1 MTSHE
6 TCPNDADDMS
16 DPATIDAAV
25 AARHASEHRVP
36 ALFVAHRQVLAP
48 SGGGV
53 QVCNR
58 EYVALLEGAG
68 FRLQV
73 ISYDFDRSLRTRVAN
88 RLFPKLLPAREP
100 RDLAERIALALRASG
115 TKHVFH
121 AMNTFPAVLRE
132 IDRKFSDVRQV
143 LLSHGAEAVDF
154 CIEQGLRR
162 GTGTENRAR
171 ATAERML
178 GRDLLDQLD
187 QRRHLDAVLT
197 LAPLDAE
204 IEKWLGARKVL
215 SVPRTILHDRLA
227 LRPVDG
233 RVGCVATLDHPPN
246 FSGLARLLGAL
257 DGRTPAGFRLRVVG
271 GPVSSGEKLAAQHD
285 LVDYLGPLDDEA
297 LRAEAATWCCFVN
310 PIFVYAKGC
319 STKLAVAL
327 GWGLP
332 IATTRFGARG
342 YHWDETA
349 IPLADDP
356 TELAD
361 LVLARTSTAQFP
373 AHCRATDAVVATS
386 PDRAHVA
393 AQIRDFVLQ
402 P

>member
-1 MTSHE
+1 M
-6 TCPNDADDMS
+6 NDSVAL
-16 DPATIDAAV
+16 AKDAVV
-25 AARHASEHRVP
+25 ARRDSEERVP
-36 ALFVAHRQVLAP
+36 ALFVAHRHVLVP

-58 EYVALLEGAG
+58 EHMALLEAAG

-73 ISYDFDRSLRTRVAN
+73 ISYDFDRSLRARVAN
-88 RLFPKLLPAREP
+88 RLFPKLAPGREP
-100 RDLAERIALALRASG
+100 RDLAERIAVALSASG
-115 TKHVFH
+115 TKQVFH
-121 AMNTFPAVLRE
+121 AMNTFPAVLIE
-132 IDRKFSDVRQV
+132 IARRFQEARQV
-143 LLSHGAEAVDF
+143 LLSHGTEAVDF

-162 GTGTENRAR
+162 DTGTENRAR

-178 GRDLLDQLD
+178 GRSLLEQRE

-204 IEKWLGARKVL
+204 IETWLGARKVL
-215 SVPRTILHDRLA
+215 AIPRTIPRDRLA

-246 FSGLARLLGAL
+246 FFGLESLLAAIEGK
-257 DGRTPAGFRLRVVG
+257 TPADFRLRVVG
-271 GPVSSGEKLAAQHD
+271 GPPSRGATLAARYG

-310 PIFVYAKGC
+310 PIFVYSKGC

-342 YHWDETA
+342 YHWGETTV
-349 IPLADDP
+349 PLADDP
-356 TELAD
+356 AQLAG
-361 LVLARTSTAQFP
+361 LVCARASVAQFP
-373 AHCRATDAVVATS
+373 AHRRATDAIIATS
-386 PDRAHVA
+386 PDLGRIG

-402 P
+402 S

>member
-1 MTSHE
+1 M
-6 TCPNDADDMS
+6 ND
-16 DPATIDAAV
+16 PVTIEKAA
-25 AARHASEHRVP
+25 AAAQRDSQDRVP

-58 EYVALLEGAG
+58 EHMALLEAAG
-68 FRLQV
+68 FRLQL
-73 ISYDFDRSLRTRVAN
+73 ISYDFDRSLRRRVAN

-100 RDLAERIALALRASG
+100 RDLAERIALALTAGG

-132 IDRKFSDVRQV
+132 IGRHFPHVRQI
-143 LLSHGAEAVDF
+143 LLSHGTEAVDF

-162 GTGTENRAR
+162 NAGSENRTR

-178 GRDLLDQLD
+178 GRALLDQLE
-187 QRRHLDAVLT
+187 QRRHLDGIVT

-204 IEKWLGARKVL
+204 IEKWLGARRVL
-215 SVPRTILHDRLA
+215 SVPRTISRDRLV

-246 FSGLARLLGAL
+246 FYGLMRLLDAL
-257 DGRTPAGFRLRVVG
+257 DGNTPANFRLRLVG
-271 GPVSSGEKLAAQHD
+271 APASCGATLARRHGF
-285 LVDYLGPLDDEA
+285 VDYLGPLTDDA

-310 PIFVYAKGC
+310 PILVYSKGC

-332 IATTRFGARG
+332 IATTRYGARG
-342 YHWDETA
+342 HLWDENF

-356 TELAD
+356 KELAG
-361 LVLARTSTAQFP
+361 LVRARASAAAFP
-373 AHCRATDAVVATS
+373 AHCRATDAIVAAS
-386 PDRAHVA
+386 PDLAAVG
-393 AQIRDFVLQ
+393 AQIRDFVLR

>member
-1 MTSHE
+1 
-6 TCPNDADDMS
+6 MS
-16 DPATIDAAV
+16 DPLAIEKECAATRDDP
-25 AARHASEHRVP
+25 EDCVP
-36 ALFVAHRQVLAP
+36 ALFVAHWQVLAP

-58 EYVALLEGAG
+58 EHMALLEGAG

-73 ISYDFDRSLRTRVAN
+73 MSYDFERSLRTRVAN

-100 RDLAERIALALRASG
+100 RDLAERIALALAASG

-121 AMNTFPAVLRE
+121 AMNTFPAVLQE
-132 IDRKFSDVRQV
+132 INRKFPDVRQI

-162 GTGTENRAR
+162 DTGTENRSR

-178 GRDLLDQLD
+178 GRALLDQRE

-197 LAPLDAE
+197 LATLDAE
-204 IEKWLGARKVL
+204 IERWLGARKVL
-215 SVPRTILHDRLA
+215 SVPRTISHDRLPFK
-227 LRPVDG
+227 PVDG

-246 FSGLARLLGAL
+246 SSGLTRLLGAL
-257 DGRTPAGFRLRVVG
+257 DGKTPANFRLRLVG
-271 GPVSSGEKLAAQHD
+271 GPAVCGTALAARHE
-285 LVDYLGPLDDEA
+285 LVDYLGPLDDDA

-310 PIFVYAKGC
+310 PIFVYSKGC

-342 YHWDETA
+342 YLWDDTT
-349 IPLADDP
+349 IPLANDP
-356 TELAD
+356 AALAD
-361 LVLARTSTAQFP
+361 LVLARASAAQFP
-373 AHCRATDAVVATS
+373 AHRRATDVIVAMS
-386 PDRAHVA
+386 RDLACVS
-393 AQIRDFVLQ
+393 AQIRGFVLR

>member
-1 MTSHE
+1 MNGPVAIEKAAAATRR
-6 TCPNDADDMS
+6 
-16 DPATIDAAV
+16 DPMD
-25 AARHASEHRVP
+25 RVP

-53 QVCNR
+53 QVCNA
-58 EYVALLEGAG
+58 EHMATLEAAG

-73 ISYDFDRSLRTRVAN
+73 ISYDFDRSLRGRIAN

-100 RDLAERIALALRASG
+100 RDLAERIALALNASG

-132 IDRKFSDVRQV
+132 IERRFPDVKQI

-162 GTGTENRAR
+162 EAGTENRSR

-178 GRDLLDQLD
+178 GRALLDQLA
-187 QRRHLDAVLT
+187 QRRHLDAVVT

-204 IEKWLGARKVL
+204 IERWLGARNVL
-215 SVPRTILHDRLA
+215 SVARTISRNRLV

-233 RVGCVATLDHPPN
+233 RAGCVATLDHPPN
-246 FSGLARLLGAL
+246 FTGLTRLLEAL
-257 DGRTPAGFRLRVVG
+257 DGKTPANFRLRLVG
-271 GPVSSGEKLAAQHD
+271 APAPCGATLARRHGF
-285 LVDYLGPLDDEA
+285 VDYLGPLTDDA

-310 PIFVYAKGC
+310 PIFVYSKGC

-332 IATTRFGARG
+332 IATTRYGARG
-342 YHWDETA
+342 YLWDETA

-356 TELAD
+356 PELAD
-361 LVLARTSTAQFP
+361 LVLARASAALLP
-373 AHCRATDAVVATS
+373 AHCRATDAIVAMS
-386 PDRAHVA
+386 PDRASVG
-393 AQIRDFVLQ
+393 AQIRDLVLR

>member
-1 MTSHE
+1 M
-6 TCPNDADDMS
+6 NDPVAIAKDT
-16 DPATIDAAV
+16 A
-25 AARHASEHRVP
+25 AARHDAEDRVA

-58 EYVALLEGAG
+58 EHMALLEAAG

-88 RLFPKLLPAREP
+88 RLFPRLLPAREP
-100 RDLAERIALALRASG
+100 RDLAERIGLALTAGG

-121 AMNTFPAVLRE
+121 AMNTFPTVLRE
-132 IDRKFSDVRQV
+132 IDRRFPEVRQI
-143 LLSHGAEAVDF
+143 LLSHGSEAVDF

-162 GTGTENRAR
+162 DRGTENRSR

-178 GRDLLDQLD
+178 GRALLDQRE

-197 LAPLDAE
+197 LSPLDAE
-204 IEKWLGARKVL
+204 IEKWMGARKVL
-215 SVPRTILHDRLA
+215 SVPRTISRDRLV
-227 LRPVDG
+227 LRPIDG
-233 RVGCVATLDHPPN
+233 RAGCVATLDHPPN
-246 FSGLARLLGAL
+246 FSGLERLLGAL
-257 DGRTPAGFRLRVVG
+257 DGKTPADFRLRLVG
-271 GPVSSGEKLAAQHD
+271 GPAACGARLAERYGF
-285 LVDYLGPLDDEA
+285 VDYLGPLGDDA
-297 LRAEAATWCCFVN
+297 LRAEAATWCCFIN
-310 PIFVYAKGC
+310 PIFVYSKGC

-342 YHWDETA
+342 YHWDEAA
-349 IPLADDP
+349 IPLADDAS
-356 TELAD
+356 ELAD
-361 LVLARTSTAQFP
+361 LVLARASIAQFP
-373 AHCRATDAVVATS
+373 THCRTTDAIIAMSGDIASVG
-386 PDRAHVA
+386 
-393 AQIRDFVLQ
+393 AQIRDFVLL

>member
-1 MTSHE
+1 M
-6 TCPNDADDMS
+6 NDSVAIEKTAAATGR
-16 DPATIDAAV
+16 DPLNC
-25 AARHASEHRVP
+25 VP
-36 ALFVAHRQVLAP
+36 ALFVAHESVLAP

-53 QVCNR
+53 QVCNA
-58 EYVALLEGAG
+58 EHMAVLEAAG

-73 ISYDFDRSLRTRVAN
+73 ISYDFDRSLRGRIVN

-100 RDLAERIALALRASG
+100 HDLAERIGLALTAGG

-132 IDRKFSDVRQV
+132 IDRRFPEVRQI

-162 GTGTENRAR
+162 DADTENRTRAR
-171 ATAERML
+171 AERML
-178 GRDLLDQLD
+178 GRALLDQLE
-187 QRRHLDAVLT
+187 QRRHLDGVVT

-215 SVPRTILHDRLA
+215 SVPRTISHDRLA
-227 LRPVDG
+227 FRPVDG
-233 RVGCVATLDHPPN
+233 RAGCVATLDHPPN
-246 FSGLARLLGAL
+246 FSGLTRLLDALGAN
-257 DGRTPAGFRLRVVG
+257 TPANFRLQLVG
-271 GPVSSGEKLAAQHD
+271 GPASCGATLARRHAF
-285 LVDYLGPLDDEA
+285 VDYLGPLTDEA

-310 PIFVYAKGC
+310 PIFVYSKGC

-332 IATTRFGARG
+332 IATTRYGARG
-342 YHWDETA
+342 YLWDESA
-349 IPLADDP
+349 IPVADDP
-356 TELAD
+356 AALAD
-361 LVLARTSTAQFP
+361 LVRARASTASFP
-373 AHCRATDAVVATS
+373 THCRATDAIVGAS
-386 PDRAHVA
+386 PDLAFIG
-393 AQIRDFVLQ
+393 AQIRDFVLR

>member
-1 MTSHE
+1 M
-6 TCPNDADDMS
+6 NDSIAIEKAGAATQR
-16 DPATIDAAV
+16 DPQD
-25 AARHASEHRVP
+25 RVP

-48 SGGGV
+48 AGGGV
-53 QVCNR
+53 QVCNA
-58 EYVALLEGAG
+58 EHMAILDAAG

-73 ISYDFDRSLRTRVAN
+73 ISYDFDRSLRRRIAN

-100 RDLAERIALALRASG
+100 RDLAERIALALTASG

-132 IDRKFSDVRQV
+132 IDRRFPEVRQI
-143 LLSHGAEAVDF
+143 LLSHGTEAVDF

-162 GTGTENRAR
+162 DAGIENRTR

-178 GRDLLDQLD
+178 GRALLDQLE
-187 QRRHLDAVLT
+187 QRHHLDAVIT

-204 IEKWLGARKVL
+204 IEKWLGAHKVL
-215 SVPRTILHDRLA
+215 SVPRTISHDRLV

-246 FSGLARLLGAL
+246 FSGLTHLLGAL
-257 DGRTPAGFRLRVVG
+257 AGKAPANFRLRLVG
-271 GPVSSGEKLAAQHD
+271 GPAACGATLAQRHGF
-285 LVDYLGPLDDEA
+285 VDYLGPLTDDA
-297 LRAEAATWCCFVN
+297 LRAETATWCCFVN

-332 IATTRFGARG
+332 IATTRYGARG
-342 YHWDETA
+342 YLWDESA
-349 IPLADDP
+349 IPLAHDP
-356 TELAD
+356 AELAD
-361 LVLARTSTAQFP
+361 LVRARATAGSFP
-373 AHCRATDAVVATS
+373 THCRATDAIVAMS
-386 PDRAHVA
+386 PDLASVS
-393 AQIRDFVLQ
+393 AQLRDFILRS
-402 P
+402 